1 MKDTLSAVP
10 DLTVVIP
17 VYNEAE
23 ALQNFLPELI
33 EISEKNGWWLIF
45 VDDGSTDG
53 SSEILVS
60 LKDCYFVNVIKHKVN
75 RGYGRALKSGIMSA
89 ATEYVVTMDGDGQ
102 HSVSDI
108 EKTFKF
114 ALEKDADLVVGD
126 RGRSKDA
133 SVYREFGKWIIK
145 LFTRIL
151 MPLPVR
157 DLNSGFKLYRTELVK
172 KYIPLCPNTMAF
184 SDVVTL
190 AFINQRNLVMEHPI
204 SIQKRRS
211 GKSTIGFHTAFD
223 TIMEIINLVLLFNPL
238 RIFLPVSAA
247 CILFGLGWGIPI
259 ILMGRGVSVGAML
272 AIVTGILF
280 FILGL
285 IASQISAFRISILED
300 YKRANEIK

>member
-1 MKDTLSAVP
+1 MKKS

-17 VYNEAE
+17 IYNEAG
-23 ALQNFLPELI
+23 ALKTFIPELLK
-33 EISEKNGWWLIF
+33 ISEINDWNLIF

-53 SSEILVS
+53 SSEMLAD
-60 LKDCYFVNVIKHKVN
+60 LEDCIFVKVIKHKVN
-75 RGYGRALKSGIMSA
+75 RGYGRALKSGIMGA
-89 ATEYVVTMDGDGQ
+89 TTEYVVTIDGDGQ

-108 EKTFKF
+108 ESTFNY
-114 ALEKDADLVVGD
+114 ALENDADLVVGN

-133 SVYREFGKWIIK
+133 SSYREFGKWFIR

-190 AFINQRNLVMEHPI
+190 TFINQGNLVMEHPI
-204 SIQKRRS
+204 SIQKRKS

-238 RIFLPVSAA
+238 RIFLPLSAA
-247 CILFGLGWGIPI
+247 CILIGMGWGIPFV
-259 ILMGRGVSVGAML
+259 LMGRGVSVGAML

-285 IASQISAFRISILED
+285 IASQISAFRISMLD
-300 YKRANEIK
+300 DFRRADENHD